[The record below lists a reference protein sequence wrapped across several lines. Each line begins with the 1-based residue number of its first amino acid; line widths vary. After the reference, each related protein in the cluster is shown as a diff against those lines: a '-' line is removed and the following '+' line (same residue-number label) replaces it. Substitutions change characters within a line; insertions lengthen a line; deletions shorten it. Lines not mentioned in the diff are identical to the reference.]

1 MRLLAPYHQ
10 DDLLPT
16 LAEELPPDWADAII
30 TADLPA
36 GADGWERLAPIY
48 AAVADAVAD
57 AQVSP
62 TVVSGCCCV
71 SLGTLAGLQ
80 RAGIDPAVV
89 WIDAHGDV
97 QTMETS
103 ASGYLG
109 GMPLRVMAGYRPD
122 LVADEIGL
130 RPVQEDRLVLVDARD
145 LDEPEAAYL
154 ETARIRRTSIAGLDE
169 SALPDGPLL
178 LHIDLDVINPTDLP
192 GLRFPADAGPSA
204 AQAVEAVRRVQATG
218 RVAAFDVAAT
228 WDPAAPDPGGARRS
242 IAAELLD
249 HDASWA
255 GATLDWI

>member
-36 GADGWERLAPIY
+36 GAEGWARLAPIY
-48 AAVADAVAD
+48 AAVADGVAD

-80 RAGIDPAVV
+80 RVGIDPAVV

-122 LVADEIGL
+122 LVADGIGL
-130 RPVQEDRLVLVDARD
+130 RPIREDRLVLVDARD

-154 ETARIRRTSIAGLDE
+154 ETAKIRRSSVLDLDE

-178 LHIDLDVINPTDLP
+178 LHLDLDVIDPPDLP
-192 GLRFPADAGPSA
+192 GLRFPVGAGPSA
-204 AQAVEAVRRVQATG
+204 AQVVEAVRRVQATG

-228 WDPAAPDPGGARRS
+228 WDPAVPDPGGARRS
-242 IAAELLD
+242 LAEELLD
-249 HDASWA
+249 HDPSWA
-255 GATLDWI
+255 GATVDWI

>member
-16 LAEELPPDWADAII
+16 LAGELPPDWADAII
-30 TADLPA
+30 TVDLPA
-36 GADGWERLAPIY
+36 GADGWERLAPIC
-48 AAVADAVAD
+48 AAVADGVAG

-80 RAGIDPAVV
+80 RVGIDPAVV

-109 GMPLRVMAGYRPD
+109 GMPLRVMAGYRPE
-122 LVADEIGL
+122 LVADEIDL
-130 RPVQEDRLVLVDARD
+130 RPIQEDRLVLVDARD

-154 ETARIRRTSIAGLDE
+154 ETAQIRRISVAELDE

-178 LHIDLDVINPTDLP
+178 LHIDLDVIDPTDLP

-204 AQAVEAVRRVQATG
+204 AQVVQGVRRVQATG

-228 WDPAAPDPGGARRS
+228 WDPAAPDPRGARRS
-242 IAAELLD
+242 LAEELLNQ
-249 HDASWA
+249 DASWA
-255 GATLDWI
+255 GATVDWR

>member
-16 LAEELPPDWADAII
+16 LSEELPPDWADAII

-48 AAVADAVAD
+48 SAVAEGVAG

-109 GMPLRVMAGYRPD
+109 GMPLRMMAGYRPD

-130 RPVQEDRLVLVDARD
+130 RPIQESRLVLVDARD

-154 ETARIRRTSIAGLDE
+154 ETAQIRRTSVVELDE

-178 LHIDLDVINPTDLP
+178 LHVDLDVIDPADLP
-192 GLRFPADAGPSA
+192 GLRFPVDGGPSA
-204 AQAVEAVRRVQATG
+204 AQVVEAVRRVQATG
-218 RVAAFDVAAT
+218 RVAAFDLAAT
-228 WDPAAPDPGGARRS
+228 WDPAAPDPDGLRRS
-242 IAAELLD
+242 LADELLNQ
-249 HDASWA
+249 DASWA
-255 GATLDWI
+255 GAIVDRR